1 MAEDELEVA
10 DLERAEVH
18 ETEAHLALG
27 TWHLAEAQRLP
38 ERPTAM
44 EQARSVANAEE
55 VAHRPLLII
64 GLTPSPESQGFARA
78 PRRTRAFVAL

>member
-10 DLERAEVH
+10 DLEREEVH
-18 ETEAHLALG
+18 ETEAHLA
-27 TWHLAEAQRLP
+27 EAQRRP

-44 EQARSVANAEE
+44 GQARSVANAEE

>member
-44 EQARSVANAEE
+44 EQARSVANAEGRGGRTS
-55 VAHRPLLII
+55 AAADYRAYA
-64 GLTPSPESQGFARA
+64 ESRV
-78 PRRTRAFVAL
+78 PRFCAGPA